1 MNDDMLVV
9 NFAAMQQA
17 VFDIGHAIELIDSEL
32 ETLESDATPLTAQWS
47 GTAQQAYRV
56 QHDQW
61 TAAADDL
68 KAILVQ
74 ISRALMD
81 TTDDYSAT
89 EQGNA
94 SLFS

>member
-1 MNDDMLVV
+1 MNDDVLVV

-17 VFDIGHAIELIDSEL
+17 VLDIEHAIELIDSEL
-32 ETLESDATPLTAQWS
+32 DTLESAATPLAAHWS
-47 GTAQQAYRV
+47 GAAQQAYQV
-56 QHDQW
+56 QHDRW
-61 TAAADDL
+61 TTAADDL

-89 EQGNA
+89 ERSNA
-94 SLFS
+94 SLFG